1 MHAIATLALKD
12 LRLLLRNR
20 ASLFFT
26 FVWPLLIAIGL
37 GAMLGGSMGGG
48 SKVGVALVDEDRS
61 ARSAAFLARLEAATE
76 LDAGRTSRAEAED
89 AVRTGRRTA
98 FVIVPKG
105 FGEASER
112 LFYGTP
118 AAVQLGVDPSRRAE
132 SGMLEG
138 VLMKYG
144 VQEMQTVFSDPDLG
158 HRAVE
163 NARQSLSAGRDTT
176 RDPDAAS
183 TAAFLAELDKYLQ
196 RPRTPAPTREGQG
209 FGGAGW
215 TPLAIVRRDVAADE
229 RGPRSSFEFTFPQ
242 GVVWGLI
249 GCIMS
254 FAVGLVVERTHGT
267 LVRLQTAPLSRAAV
281 LAGKGL
287 GCFLAAMTL
296 QAAMFALAIAVF
308 GVRVSSYAA
317 LLAATTA
324 AAGCFVGIMM
334 LVASAGRNEQ
344 STSAAGWAFLM
355 PMSMIGGAMIPLFAM
370 PPWLGRLS
378 VISPVRWAILAFEG
392 ATWRAFSYAEML
404 LPCAVLL
411 VVGLVAFGLG
421 TRFVR
426 TM

>member
-26 FVWPLLIAIGL
+26 FVWPLLVAIGL

-48 SKVGVALVDEDRS
+48 SKVGVALVDEDGS

-98 FVIVPKG
+98 FVIVPEG

-118 AAVQLGVDPSRRAE
+118 PAVELGVDPSRRAE

-144 VQEMQTVFSDPDLG
+144 VQEMQTVFSDPRLG

-176 RDPDAAS
+176 RDPEAAS

-196 RPRTPAPTREGQG
+196 RPRTTASTREGQG

-215 TPLAIVRRDVAADE
+215 TPLAVVRRDVAADE

-242 GVVWGLI
+242 GVIWGLI

-287 GCFLAAMTL
+287 GCFLAAMAL
-296 QAAMFALAIAVF
+296 QAAMFALAVGVF

-317 LLAATTA
+317 LLAAMTA

-378 VISPVRWAILAFEG
+378 VISPVRWAILALEG
-392 ATWRAFSYAEML
+392 ATWRAFSYGEML

-411 VVGLVAFGLG
+411 GVGLVAFGLG

>member
-1 MHAIATLALKD
+1 MHAIVTLAVKD
-12 LRLLLRNR
+12 LRLLVRNR
-20 ASLFFT
+20 AGLFFT
-26 FVWPLLIAIGL
+26 FVWPLLIAVGL

-48 SKVGVALVDEDRS
+48 SKIRVALVDEDGSPRS
-61 ARSAAFLARLEAATE
+61 TAFLGRLEAARE
-76 LDAGRTSRAEAED
+76 LETQRTSRADGED
-89 AVRTGRRTA
+89 AVRKGRRTA

-105 FGEASER
+105 FGVAAER
-112 LFYGTP
+112 LFYGAP
-118 AAVQLGVDPSRRAE
+118 PSVELGVDPSRRAE

-144 VQEMQTVFSDPDLG
+144 VQEMQTAFSDPTVG
-158 HRAVE
+158 RRAVE
-163 NARQSLSAGRDTT
+163 NARQSLSAGRDTA

-183 TAAFLAELDKYLQ
+183 TSAFLAELDKYLQ
-196 RPRTPAPTREGQG
+196 RPRSAASPGTDQG
-209 FGGAGW
+209 FGAAGW
-215 TPLAIVRRDVAADE
+215 TPLAIARRDVAGDD

-242 GVVWGLI
+242 GVIWGLI

-267 LVRLQTAPLSRAAV
+267 LVRLQTAPLTRAAV

-287 GCFLAAMTL
+287 GCFLAAMML
-296 QAAMFALAIAVF
+296 QAAMFALAVGVF

-317 LLAATTA
+317 LFVAMTA

-334 LVASAGRNEQ
+334 LVASAGRHEQ

-370 PPWLGRLS
+370 PPWLGHLS

-392 ATWRAFSYAEML
+392 ATWRAFTYGEML
-404 LPCAVLL
+404 VPCAVLL
-411 VVGLVAFGLG
+411 GVGLAAFALG
-421 TRFVR
+421 TRLVR